1 MRLALLA
8 LFAGSPAVLA
18 TASQAQVG
26 SMQVVI
32 AKAGLIA
39 GAGAGR
45 GVLTFRGRDYP
56 FSVAGLSL
64 GLTVGATV
72 NKFVGRVSYLNHLND
87 FPGTYSAVG
96 GGGAL
101 VGGAGAVQLKNEKGV
116 IITLRGLRAGLELSA
131 NRSGVTIAFR

>member
-8 LFAGSPAVLA
+8 LFAGSPVVLA